1 MGFPGE
7 DDRAFENTVRLV
19 RDLPFSNLHVFPYS
33 RRKGTRA
40 DVMAG
45 QVPESLKKERLHTL
59 VEIGESKRR
68 LFAGRFVGRS
78 VSVLIERVDAEGTG
92 YGWTGEYL
100 EASITA
106 PGLQPRQI
114 VEMKVDQV
122 VEGVAVGRGISVAGL
137 CDAQSAHARRGA

>member
-1 MGFPGE
+1 MCI
-7 DDRAFENTVRLV
+7 
-19 RDLPFSNLHVFPYS
+19 RDS
-33 RRKGTRA
+33 
-40 DVMAG
+40 
-45 QVPESLKKERLHTL
+45 HTL

-68 LFAGRFVGRS
+68 LFAGRFVGQS

-106 PGLQPRQI
+106 SGLQPRQI

-122 VEGVAVGRGISVAGL
+122 VGGVAVGRGISAAGL